1 MINWEHTCW
10 LSVTHRL
17 LRCLLFA
24 GENRAFR
31 NSSIISAW
39 KMIPYYIR
47 AWEKRGLPPLHL
59 CNFQVNLPPFCLI
72 HGKCVR
78 FSAPAASATFATFG
92 SSGSIRL
99 FSVRLRVAKC
109 ASQRTG
115 NYIQMQKAQPP
126 NRGRAMLKHEECIRI
141 QSIQLNLLKQKL
153 SNNTNQKLKE

>member
-1 MINWEHTCW
+1 MQ
-10 LSVTHRL
+10 LSQL
-17 LRCLLFA
+17 LQLS
-24 GENRAFR
+24 GK
-31 NSSIISAW
+31 SSALS
-39 KMIPYYIR
+39 PYYTR
-47 AWEKRGLPPLHL
+47 LYGMYMRLQALQPLQL
-59 CNFQVNLPPFCLI
+59 
-72 HGKCVR
+72 
-78 FSAPAASATFATFG
+78 FATFG